1 MIKARIAFIS
11 CFLVVLSGAVHAQV
25 NYLDLPK
32 DRQFDFWIGEW
43 DVNLRVKQEDNSWK
57 DDIKSIAKIYAIN
70 DGRAILEL
78 WNDQRPNGIKGFSLR
93 YYNFE
98 LERWDLWLNWPNQ
111 NYSALSAMSGN
122 FRHGRGEFWGG
133 KGDTLSVYTFSD
145 ISPYALR
152 WDDAFT
158 HDGGKTWR
166 NNWIMEF
173 TRTAEVP
180 DWPEA
185 ETAHTYDVADRCD
198 LPEFSAFRDLKG
210 NWTGT
215 VSTKG
220 DNQWKTGDVKMRG
233 FEVLN
238 GCAVLNFLTMDIDGK
253 TSEHFS
259 IKSYNFF
266 AQMLEDGQIGDRR
279 EDNFIRYFGKYSQD
293 SKVYEMEEVS
303 ADGRLIKKY
312 QWDLSTSGK
321 ALVQVFEGIKGE
333 KIVWE
338 KVTDISLQK
347 N

>member
-1 MIKARIAFIS
+1 MIHIRSIFTT
-11 CFLVVLSGAVHAQV
+11 CFLIIFSTTLSAQI
-25 NYLDLPK
+25 NYLELPK

-43 DVNLRVKQEDNSWK
+43 DVNLRVKQADNSWK
-57 DDIKSIAKIYAIN
+57 DDIKSIAKIYSIN

-98 LERWDLWLNWPNQ
+98 SEQWDLWLNWPNQ
-111 NYSALSAMSGN
+111 NYSALSSMSGN

-133 KGDTLSVYTFSD
+133 NGDTLSVYTFSD
-145 ISPYALR
+145 ITPYYLR

-158 HDGGKTWR
+158 SDGGKNWR

-173 TRTAEVP
+173 TRTAETP
-180 DWPEA
+180 DWPEG
-185 ETAHTYDVADRCD
+185 ERAHTYDVADRCD

-210 NWTGT
+210 NWVGT
-215 VSTKG
+215 VKEKI
-220 DNQWKTGDVKMRG
+220 DNKWKEGKAEMKG

-238 GCAVLNFLTMDIDGK
+238 GCAVLNFMTLDVHGD

-266 AQMLEDGQIGDRR
+266 AKMLEDGQIGDRE
-279 EDNFIRYFGKYSQD
+279 EDNLRRYFGKYSQD
-293 SKVYEMEEVS
+293 SKIYEMEESTV
-303 ADGRLIKKY
+303 AGKLIKKY
-312 QWDLSTSGK
+312 RWDLSESGV
-321 ALVQVFEGIKGE
+321 ALIQVFEGINGE
-333 KIVWE
+333 KIEWT
-338 KVTDISLQK
+338 KVTDITLQK